1 MKFYD
6 FLVIAITVFFCSTF
20 ANATEPLCH
29 TPQENGICYYYDEN
43 YSSCINYDPINISGV
58 VTKIH
63 SSDILPATSNL
74 PPNYPANNYYQ
85 YYYFAEYD
93 SLSRFVHLGYT
104 HSRLSTIPPPTSYDQ
119 DSLYGKVI
127 QLEHFQKWT
136 SEASEIDSANS
147 DMMTAVDSFFILV
160 IWNLPLQAGD
170 SLVIHNYLAGLDLS
184 CSNTSGSGAF
194 DGEYTI
200 YPASTTT
207 SLPNEP
213 NSQNHQTP
221 IRYYT
226 VDGKLQTQKPEF
238 VPVVGV
244 KNRQ

>member
-1 MKFYD
+1 MKFYN
-6 FLVIAITVFFCSTF
+6 FLVIAITAFFCSNF

-29 TPQENGICYYYDEN
+29 TPGPSGICYFPNSPDCFAPEEKISIAGIISGISPYQNTSENPITSEYYQFYSGSPADTSSRFSHFERIQHYYSQVPPNFDFNSDSVYGIAFQLKHVSFQMDSSSSINPEYSNMLNAFDSNFILITADTPVEIGDSVVINN
-43 YSSCINYDPINISGV
+43 YSV
-58 VTKIH
+58 
-63 SSDILPATSNL
+63 
-74 PPNYPANNYYQ
+74 
-85 YYYFAEYD
+85 
-93 SLSRFVHLGYT
+93 
-104 HSRLSTIPPPTSYDQ
+104 RLS
-119 DSLYGKVI
+119 
-127 QLEHFQKWT
+127 LE
-136 SEASEIDSANS
+136 
-147 DMMTAVDSFFILV
+147 
-160 IWNLPLQAGD
+160 
-170 SLVIHNYLAGLDLS
+170 
-184 CSNTSGSGAF
+184 CSNANGSGSF

-244 KNRQ
+244 RE